1 MKGEIQMKL
10 IPVDS
15 VPRKRRKGRLQSIIE
30 EFYAMDANVV
40 ELENFVESYSNIRS
54 AYGSL
59 YVACARSGYPISAHI
74 CDGKIYLKKN
84 K

>member
-15 VPRKRRKGRLQSIIE
+15 MPRKRRKGRLQSIIE
-30 EFYAMDANVV
+30 EFYAMDANIV
-40 ELENFVESYSNIRS
+40 ELVGFVESYSNIRS
-54 AYGSL
+54 AYSSL
-59 YVACARSGYPISAHI
+59 FSGCMKSGYPVRAYL
-74 CDGKIYLKKN
+74 CGEKIYLKKI